1 MKILIVDDDPTTS
14 KSLEGLPM
22 DISECHALRRGDA
35 AVRAVRNALKHRDP
49 FDLITIDIALPDMDG
64 TKVALEIRKLEKD
77 MEVPKERAAFIMIIT
92 AHADEG
98 TVRTSFSAGCNAFV
112 VKPFKNET
120 IVNAIAKSK
129 LKSQLLKDPKA
140 DQKAVDP
147 VEIVLSRLAS
157 GKIRM
162 ASLPE
167 ISIKLNEMAKKG
179 LDFKV
184 IGNLIK
190 QDMAITAKI
199 MSVSNSAYYGAV
211 AKTKTVD
218 EAISRLGLV
227 STKQYVDAIC
237 NRKLFVTADKKYTQ
251 FAKELW
257 EHSLYCAVASQVVVE
272 TLKLE
277 LKSDAFSI
285 GLLHDIGKIFLLQ
298 MSEELEAKNQL
309 SGNIDSESLFRSI
322 EKHHNM
328 IGAKA
333 LKSWNFSKEYIE
345 GALLHDDPGKTDTP
359 SKELLVLHFANSL
372 AKTMTHKQP
381 SQADENIEDLDSTRL
396 LKITPDIIVN
406 IKERVEKQLPLY
418 N

>member
-1 MKILIVDDDPTTS
+1 MKILIVDDDPATS
-14 KSLEGLPM
+14 KSFEELPM

-35 AVRAVRNALKHRDP
+35 AVRAVKNALKHRDP
-49 FDLITIDIALPDMDG
+49 FDLITIDITLPDMDG
-64 TKVALEIRKLEKD
+64 GKVALEIRNLEKKV
-77 MEVPKERAAFIMIIT
+77 EVPKEKSAFIMIIT
-92 AHADEG
+92 AQADEG

-120 IVNAIAKSK
+120 IINAIAKSK
-129 LKSQLLKDPKA
+129 LKSQLLKTSHTEN
-140 DQKAVDP
+140 KAVDP

-157 GKIRM
+157 GKIKM

-167 ISIKLNEMAKKG
+167 ISVKLNEMAKKG

-237 NRKLFVTADKKYTQ
+237 NRKLFVSADKKYAR
-251 FAKELW
+251 FAQELW
-257 EHSLYCAVASQVVVE
+257 EHSLYCALASQVIVE
-272 TLKLE
+272 TLKLD

-298 MSEELEAKNQL
+298 MSEELESKNQL
-309 SGNIDSESLFRSI
+309 SGIIDSESLFKSI

-333 LKSWNFSKEYIE
+333 LKSWHFSKEYIE
-345 GALLHDDPGKTDTP
+345 GALFHDDLKKKDWP
-359 SKELLVLHFANSL
+359 SKELQVLHFANAL
-372 AKTMTHKQP
+372 AKTTTQKQSSP
-381 SQADENIEDLDSTRL
+381 ADATLEDLDSTRL
-396 LKITPDIIVN
+396 LNITPDMIVK
-406 IKERVEKQLPLY
+406 IKERVEKQLPLF

>member
-147 VEIVLSRLAS
+147 VEIVLNRLAS

-237 NRKLFVTADKKYTQ
+237 NRKLFVSADKKYAQ
-251 FAKELW
+251 FAQELW
-257 EHSLYCAVASQVVVE
+257 EHSLYCAVAAQVVVD

-345 GALLHDDPGKTDTP
+345 GALLHDDPGKTDAP
-359 SKELLVLHFANSL
+359 SKELLVLHFANAL
-372 AKTMTHKQP
+372 AKTMTHNQP
-381 SQADENIEDLDSTRL
+381 IQADVNLEDLDSTRL